1 MKDQIPDAP
10 SPPPAVDL
18 TPDTSSL
25 QPNASQDKT
34 NGSVTSNVG
43 DENEPRKARDLL
55 DSSLDT
61 SKDAIPEASDTSLT
75 SPPAALEETH
85 SNPTPTPTVPT
96 PRLHVLPP
104 QIDQTRQAPMWIDA
118 LIVVG
123 LAVLVTMLYRKIGN
137 SSNLI
142 ETVSL

>member
-10 SPPPAVDL
+10 SPPQAVDSA
-18 TPDTSSL
+18 PSTSSA
-25 QPNASQDKT
+25 QPNILQDQT

-43 DENEPRKARDLL
+43 AENEPRKLRDLSE
-55 DSSLDT
+55 SSLDT
-61 SKDAIPEASDTSLT
+61 SEDTLPESADSHPT
-75 SPPAALEETH
+75 PPPVVLEEPH
-85 SNPTPTPTVPT
+85 PNPTPTPTVPT
-96 PRLHVLPP
+96 PRLHVLPS
-104 QIDQTRQAPMWIDA
+104 QTDQRQAPMWIDA

-123 LAVLVTMLYRKIGN
+123 LAILVTMLYRKIGN